1 MIKDTASA
9 TSSLLGSSQRYSVG
23 SISQLLACIALA
35 FCSAVAHSAPKLY
48 VFDCGLLSFEDIS
61 QFSVTND
68 ETEVRQMFVPCYLVE
83 HDEGRLLWDSGLP
96 IEFAGEGVVDR
107 RPGTW
112 LRYDVSIVDQLAALN
127 LTPQDID
134 FLALSHFH
142 FDHVGGANA
151 FADSTLLVQQ
161 AEYEAAFQPQRGN
174 RVGGYDPD
182 LFSALENAERVLL
195 NGDHDVFSDGTVRI
209 ISAPGHTPGHQVLLV
224 DLADTGPVM
233 LSGDLYH
240 LEENRAWRR
249 VPTFNFD
256 AEQTLESMDKVEML
270 LEETAATLWIEHNL
284 ELADRLRK
292 APEFYD

>member
-1 MIKDTASA
+1 MMKRTASA
-9 TSSLLGSSQRYSVG
+9 TTRLLGESQRTSAGV
-23 SISQLLACIALA
+23 ISRWLACSTLAL
-35 FCSAVAHSAPKLY
+35 FSVVAHAAPKLY

-61 QFSVTND
+61 QFSVRNE
-68 ETEVRQMFVPCYLVE
+68 ETDVRQMFVPCYLIE
-83 HDEGRLLWDSGLP
+83 HEQGRLLWDSGLP
-96 IEFAGEGVVDR
+96 IEFAGGDVIDR

-134 FLALSHFH
+134 YLALSHFH

-151 FADSTLLVQQ
+151 FADSTLLIQQ
-161 AEYEAAFQPQRGN
+161 AEYEAAFQPQRENG
-174 RVGGYDPD
+174 VGGYDPD
-182 LFSALENAERVLL
+182 LFSALENSERVLL
-195 NGDHDVFSDGTVRI
+195 DGDHDVFSDGTVRI
-209 ISAPGHTPGHQVLLV
+209 VSTPGHTPGHQVLLV
-224 DLADTGPVM
+224 DLEETGPVM

-240 LEENRAWRR
+240 FEESRAWRR
-249 VPTFNFD
+249 VPTFNAD